1 MRTPSRMAAWRGL
14 DALRRLLQP
23 LPGAMQAGFE
33 TEVDAGL
40 ARLLPVFGPVLGLFV
55 ILFAAWDAWID
66 PAHAATTFRIR
77 VAMVLLGALA
87 YAGGRLRWSATWR
100 CAWLY
105 ATHAGAI
112 VVCATL
118 LEGGLV
124 LALPGMTGAL
134 FLLAL
139 VEPRPRRFVLASL
152 PPALL
157 LALLAGLKLA
167 PPLFFPP
174 VFPLFLPQ
182 FLQILLLYGLSWLLA
197 MAVALATLHLRRR
210 AFVAEQAVLQAVRH
224 DSLSGALSR
233 GYVTELATH
242 DLALA
247 RRHGHPL
254 AVAMLDIDHFKRVND
269 TYGHAVGDR
278 ALCAMVA
285 AAAANQRAS
294 DYIGRIGG
302 EEFVCVMPETGPG
315 DAVACAERIR
325 TAIGALSLPT
335 DAGPLCFTVSAGVAV
350 LAPEHAGWTDLLQAA
365 DSALYEAKKSGRNR
379 TVLARRAHTG
389 AGTMAPPRPA

>member
-1 MRTPSRMAAWRGL
+1 MDMHTPSRMAAWRGL
-14 DALRRLLQP
+14 LEP
-23 LPGAMQAGFE
+23 LPGAMQAAFDA
-33 TEVDAGL
+33 EVDAGL
-40 ARLLPVFGPVLGLFV
+40 ARLLPVFGPVFGLFV

-66 PAHAATTFRIR
+66 TAHAATTFRIR
-77 VAMVLLGALA
+77 VATVLLGALA
-87 YAGGRLRWSATWR
+87 YTGGLRWSATSR

-118 LEGGLV
+118 LEDGLV

-157 LALLAGLKLA
+157 LALLAGVKLA
-167 PPLFFPP
+167 PPLFFH
-174 VFPLFLPQ
+174 
-182 FLQILLLYGLSWLLA
+182 ILLLYGLSWLLA

-269 TYGHAVGDR
+269 TYGHAAGDR

-285 AAAANQRAS
+285 AATANQRAS

-302 EEFVCVMPETGPG
+302 EEFVCVMPETGP
-315 DAVACAERIR
+315 DAAVACAERIR

-350 LAPEHAGWTDLLQAA
+350 LAPEHAGWADLLQAA
-365 DSALYEAKKSGRNR
+365 DTALYEAKNSGRNR
-379 TVLARRAHTG
+379 TVLARQAHAG
-389 AGTMAPPRPA
+389 AGAMAPPRPA